1 MPFLRVIF
9 RLLWFSRVLLPL
21 LLSSAA
27 TLPSQELPDDAE
39 LRKQLAMA
47 QDLLGKTPDRA
58 SILYFIATVHAQL
71 REPHEAM
78 INLKECI
85 AAKEGFDP
93 VGDPAFAALRTSSDF
108 QQLTEQVHKD
118 FPKVNRAQIAFVTN
132 EKDLI
137 PEGLAYDP
145 AEDLFY
151 LGSMHLRKILRI
163 PRQTPAKSSD
173 FVPGNRYSILPV
185 LGIRIDPR
193 DNTVWAASWIENGT
207 TELLHFGESGALLG
221 RFSLG
226 QSHKHG
232 FNDLV
237 VLRDGTVFVTDTL
250 GNQVFRFDPKT
261 KTFQTLAFHRQ
272 PFMPNGI
279 ALADDQGSLYVGD
292 LLGILRYDLK
302 TGDSAELFPGPFNTV
317 AGADGLYWHK
327 GSLIAVQNGIGSA
340 RIVAFQLA
348 SDGLHVSKTTVLEN
362 RSAFTTLP
370 TTGAIRGNDFYFIVN
385 SQVDNL
391 NGDRVLDSTRLA
403 PVRIGVLSLP

>member
-1 MPFLRVIF
+1 MPLHRAFLRQPRSSGVF
-9 RLLWFSRVLLPL
+9 LLL

-27 TLPSQELPDDAE
+27 TLFSQELPDDAE
-39 LRKQLAMA
+39 LRKQLATA

-58 SILYFIATVHAQL
+58 SVLYFIATVHAQL

-78 INLKECI
+78 VNLKECI

-118 FPKVNRAQIAFVTN
+118 FPKVSHAQVAFVTT

-145 AEDLFY
+145 TEDLFY
-151 LGSMHLRKILRI
+151 LGSMHLKKIVRI
-163 PRQTPAKSSD
+163 PRQAPAKSSD
-173 FVPGNRYSILPV
+173 FVAGNRYSILPV
-185 LGIRIDPR
+185 LGIRMDPR
-193 DNTVWAASWIENGT
+193 DNTVWAASWIENGI
-207 TELLHFGESGALLG
+207 TELLHFDESGALLG
-221 RFSLG
+221 RFSPD

-237 VLRDGTVFVTDTL
+237 VLRDGAVFVTDTL
-250 GNQVFRFDPKT
+250 GNQVFRFEPKT
-261 KTFQTLAFHRQ
+261 KTFQTLTFRRQ
-272 PFMPNGI
+272 LFMPNGI
-279 ALADDQGSLYVGD
+279 ALADDQEFLYVAD
-292 LLGILRYDLK
+292 QFGILRYDLK
-302 TGDSAELFPGPFNTV
+302 NGRSAELFPGPSNTV

-327 GSLIAVQNGIGSA
+327 GSLIAVQNSIGSP

-348 SDGLHVSKTTVLEN
+348 SDGLHVSKTSVLEN

-403 PVRIGVLSLP
+403 PVRIGVLTLP

>member
-1 MPFLRVIF
+1 MPFHRVVVP
-9 RLLWFSRVLLPL
+9 RLWFSGVLLL
-21 LLSSAA
+21 LLLNSAS
-27 TLPSQELPDDAE
+27 TLMSQELPDDAE
-39 LRKQLAMA
+39 LRKQLATA

-58 SILYFIATVHAQL
+58 SVLYFIATVHAQL

-78 INLKECI
+78 VNLKECI

-118 FPKVNRAQIAFVTN
+118 FPKISHAQIAFVTT

-137 PEGLAYDP
+137 PEGLAYDS

-151 LGSMHLRKILRI
+151 LGSMHLKKIVRI
-163 PRQTPAKSSD
+163 PRQAPAKSSD
-173 FVPGNRYSILPV
+173 FVAGNRYSILPV
-185 LGIRIDPR
+185 LGIRMDTH
-193 DNTVWAASWIENGT
+193 DNTVWAASGIENGI
-207 TELLHFGESGALLG
+207 TELLHFDESGALLG
-221 RFSLG
+221 RFSPD

-237 VLRDGTVFVTDTL
+237 VLRDGAVFVTDTL

-261 KTFQTLAFHRQ
+261 KAFQTLTFRRQ

-279 ALADDQGSLYVGD
+279 ALADDQEFLYVAD
-292 LLGILRYDLK
+292 QFGILRYDLK
-302 TGDSAELFPGPFNTV
+302 NGRSAELFPGPSNTV

-327 GSLIAVQNGIGSA
+327 GSLIAVQNGIGSP

-362 RSAFTTLP
+362 RTAFTTLP
-370 TTGAIRGNDFYFIVN
+370 TTGAIRGNDFYFIIN

-403 PVRIGVLSLP
+403 PVRIGVLILP

>member
-1 MPFLRVIF
+1 MPFH
-9 RLLWFSRVLLPL
+9 RVLFRRLRFSGVL
-21 LLSSAA
+21 LLLLLNSGS
-27 TLPSQELPDDAE
+27 TLLSQELPDDAE
-39 LRKQLAMA
+39 LRKQLATA

-58 SILYFIATVHAQL
+58 SVLYFIATVHAQL

-78 INLKECI
+78 VNLKECI

-93 VGDPAFAALRTSSDF
+93 IGDPAFAALRTSSDF

-118 FPKVNRAQIAFVTN
+118 FPKVNHAQIAFVTN

-173 FVPGNRYSILPV
+173 FVAGSRYGILPV
-185 LGIRIDPR
+185 LGIRMDPR

-207 TELLHFGESGALLG
+207 TELLHFDESGTLLG
-221 RFSLG
+221 RFSPDE
-226 QSHKHG
+226 SHKHG

-237 VLRDGTVFVTDTL
+237 VLRDGAVFVTDTL

-261 KTFQTLAFHRQ
+261 KAFRTLAFRRQ

-279 ALADDQGSLYVGD
+279 ALADDQESLYVGD
-292 LLGILRYDLK
+292 LFGILRYDLK
-302 TGDSAELFPGPFNTV
+302 TGDSAELFPGPSNTV

-327 GSLIAVQNGIGSA
+327 GSLIAVQNGIGSP

-348 SDGLHVSKTTVLEN
+348 SDGLHVCKTTVLEN
-362 RSAFTTLP
+362 RTAFTTLP
-370 TTGAIRGNDFYFIVN
+370 TTGAIRNNDFYFIVN
-385 SQVDNL
+385 SQLDNL

-403 PVRIGVLSLP
+403 PVRIGVLTLP

>member
-1 MPFLRVIF
+1 MPLHRGFLRQP
-9 RLLWFSRVLLPL
+9 LSSGVLLLL

-27 TLPSQELPDDAE
+27 TLFSQELPDDAE
-39 LRKQLAMA
+39 LRKQLATA

-58 SILYFIATVHAQL
+58 SVLYFIATVHAQL

-78 INLKECI
+78 VNLKECI

-118 FPKVNRAQIAFVTN
+118 FPKVSHAQIAFVTT

-151 LGSMHLRKILRI
+151 LGSMHLKKIVRI

-173 FVPGNRYSILPV
+173 FVAGNRYSILPV
-185 LGIRIDPR
+185 LGIRMDPR
-193 DNTVWAASWIENGT
+193 DNTVWAASGIENGI
-207 TELLHFGESGALLG
+207 TELLHFDESGALLG
-221 RFSLG
+221 RFSPD

-237 VLRDGTVFVTDTL
+237 VLRDGAVFVTDTL

-261 KTFQTLAFHRQ
+261 KAFQTLTFRRQ

-279 ALADDQGSLYVGD
+279 ALADDQEFLYVAD
-292 LLGILRYDLK
+292 QFGILRYDLK
-302 TGDSAELFPGPFNTV
+302 NGRSAELFPGPSNTV

-327 GSLIAVQNGIGSA
+327 GSLIAVQNGIGSP

-362 RSAFTTLP
+362 RTAFTTLP
-370 TTGAIRGNDFYFIVN
+370 TTGAIRGNDFYFIIN

-403 PVRIGVLSLP
+403 PVRIGVLTLP